1 MMVSV
6 VVVVKMMVVVNMM
19 GVNTSVDH
27 DALLRVMRQRRV
39 LLRKMRLVWRNSPRS
54 LCLLEVI

>member
-1 MMVSV
+1 MMVSMM
-6 VVVVKMMVVVNMM
+6 VVVKMVVVMNMM
-19 GVNTSVDH
+19 GMNTSIDH
-27 DALLRVMRQRRV
+27 NTLLWVMRQRSM

>member
-1 MMVSV
+1 MVVSMM
-6 VVVVKMMVVVNMM
+6 VVVKMVVVMNMM
-19 GVNTSVDH
+19 GVNTSIDH
-27 DALLRVMRQRRV
+27 NTLLWVMRQRSM

>member
-1 MMVSV
+1 MMVSMM
-6 VVVVKMMVVVNMM
+6 VVVKMVVMMNMM
-19 GVNTSVDH
+19 GMNTSIDH
-27 DALLRVMRQRRV
+27 NTLLRVMRQRSM

>member
-6 VVVVKMMVVVNMM
+6 MVVVKMVVVMNMM
-19 GVNTSVDH
+19 GVNTSIDH
-27 DALLRVMRQRRV
+27 DTLLWVMRQRSV

>member
-1 MMVSV
+1 MMVSMM
-6 VVVVKMMVVVNMM
+6 VVVKMVVMMNMM
-19 GVNTSVDH
+19 GMNTSVDH
-27 DALLRVMRQRRV
+27 NTLLWVMRQRSM

>member
-19 GVNTSVDH
+19 GVNTSIDH
-27 DALLRVMRQRRV
+27 NALLWVMRQRRV
-39 LLRKMRLVWRNSPRS
+39 LLRKVRLVWRNSPRS